1 MKRSFLLKTLLVAA
15 LAMILMLPVAM
26 IRDLVAE
33 RQARR
38 NEAVSGIAE
47 GWGKRQTVAG
57 PYLAIPYERHWTVVK
72 RETVDGKLREI
83 RTGRSESQVVR
94 LPAASVEWT
103 VDTEI
108 SEKARGIYKARLY
121 GAKLQAQGAF
131 SLPARAGLEDGAS
144 RYKWDAPRLVLGI
157 SDPLGIRAAPAVSV
171 NGRNYDFAPG
181 PGDSALAG
189 GLHAPLAG
197 LQTGREQKIEFSLSL
212 ELGGSEAF
220 AIAPLGADTA
230 VAMRADW
237 PHPSFQGRFLP
248 AKHAIGPNGFTASW
262 KISRFAAQGA
272 GQAASCAFPCNRMGE
287 QISVSLIEPV
297 GLYQQLER
305 ASKYGFLFIGLTFAA
320 FLLFELLRRL
330 AIHPAQYG
338 LVGLALAMFFLLLTA
353 LSEHID
359 FAAAYAIASFACV
372 GLVTGYLVRVL
383 RSAGIGLAF
392 GGVLA
397 ALYAMLY
404 ALLKAEDY
412 SLLGGSLLLFGLLAA
427 LMIATRRVDWYGLGS
442 PRPAASG

>member
-1 MKRSFLLKTLLVAA
+1 
-15 LAMILMLPVAM
+15 VAM
-26 IRDLVAE
+26 IRYLVAE

-83 RTGRSESQVVR
+83 RTERSESQVVR

-103 VDTEI
+103 VDAEI

-189 GLHAPLAG
+189 GLLRLPVQPDGRTDLR
-197 LQTGREQKIEFSLSL
+197 LPDRTGR
-212 ELGGSEAF
+212 
-220 AIAPLGADTA
+220 P
-230 VAMRADW
+230 
-237 PHPSFQGRFLP
+237 LP
-248 AKHAIGPNGFTASW
+248 ATRA
-262 KISRFAAQGA
+262 R
-272 GQAASCAFPCNRMGE
+272 
-287 QISVSLIEPV
+287 
-297 GLYQQLER
+297 LEVWLPLHR
-305 ASKYGFLFIGLTFAA
+305 PH
-320 FLLFELLRRL
+320 LRRL
-330 AIHPAQYG
+330 
-338 LVGLALAMFFLLLTA
+338 
-353 LSEHID
+353 S
-359 FAAAYAIASFACV
+359 S
-372 GLVTGYLVRVL
+372 VR
-383 RSAGIGLAF
+383 A
-392 GGVLA
+392 
-397 ALYAMLY
+397 
-404 ALLKAEDY
+404 
-412 SLLGGSLLLFGLLAA
+412 
-427 LMIATRRVDWYGLGS
+427 
-442 PRPAASG
+442 PAAPGHSSGAIRAGRACAGDVFSPSDRPVGA

>member
-1 MKRSFLLKTLLVAA
+1 MPKGGRSVKRSFLLKTLLVAA

-26 IRDLVAE
+26 IRDLGAG

-83 RTGRSESQVVR
+83 RTERSESQVVR

-131 SLPARAGLEDGAS
+131 SLPARAGLDDGAS

-197 LQTGREQKIEFSLSL
+197 LQTGREQKLEFSLSL
-212 ELGGSEAF
+212 ALGGSEAF
-220 AIAPLGADTA
+220 AIVPLGADTA

-248 AKHAIGPNGFTASW
+248 AKHAIGPNGFTDRKSTRLNSSHTV
-262 KISRFAAQGA
+262 ISYAVF
-272 GQAASCAFPCNRMGE
+272 CLKKKKTGE
-287 QISVSLIEPV
+287 KKNI
-297 GLYQQLER
+297 
-305 ASKYGFLFIGLTFAA
+305 T
-320 FLLFELLRRL
+320 
-330 AIHPAQYG
+330 
-338 LVGLALAMFFLLLTA
+338 
-353 LSEHID
+353 
-359 FAAAYAIASFACV
+359 
-372 GLVTGYLVRVL
+372 
-383 RSAGIGLAF
+383 
-392 GGVLA
+392 
-397 ALYAMLY
+397 
-404 ALLKAEDY
+404 
-412 SLLGGSLLLFGLLAA
+412 
-427 LMIATRRVDWYGLGS
+427 
-442 PRPAASG
+442 